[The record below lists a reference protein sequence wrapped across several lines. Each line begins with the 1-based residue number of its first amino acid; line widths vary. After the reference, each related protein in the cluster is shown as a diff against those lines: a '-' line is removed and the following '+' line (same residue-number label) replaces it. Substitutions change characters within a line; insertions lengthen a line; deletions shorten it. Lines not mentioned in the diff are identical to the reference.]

1 MTKVQH
7 TISLDATESEYAR
20 NLPNF
25 SGFVRECLRRHMLG
39 DLVVNWDEIEM
50 RTKDR
55 KAFEF
60 TSSIDRRLAQIEKIL
75 SELQNEG

>member
-1 MTKVQH
+1 MGKLAH
-7 TISLDATESEYAR
+7 TITLGADESEYAR

-39 DLVVNWDEIEM
+39 ELVVNWDEIEM
-50 RTKDR
+50 RAKER

-60 TSSIDRRLAQIEKIL
+60 NSAIDRRLTKIEEIL
-75 SELQNEG
+75 AELQRRG